1 MANLVFI
8 PAPDLPP
15 PPGQVGIIRWLKLNF
30 FKDTF
35 SSVLTLLGLYFIFWI
50 TGPLLSWFILD
61 AVYAGDSAACNAAEG
76 ACWSFIRAQIKLF
89 LFGLFPRD
97 LLWRPILAAALLA
110 ITFALTA
117 TRIIPVLA
125 MVLCWTALVLIS
137 YWLFAGGFGL
147 QSVPTTKWGGLMLT
161 LMLSVIGIVTSIPL
175 GILLALGRRSKI
187 GLVSFLSVVFIESIR
202 GIPLVTILFMATILL
217 PLFMAQGADLSTVFR
232 VQIGIILFS
241 TAYIAEVVRGGL
253 QGIDS
258 GQQEAADAL
267 GLSGWKST
275 ALIILPQALANVLS
289 PLIGRC
295 IALLKDT
302 SLVIVVGLLD
312 FLGIAK
318 AAAQSAL
325 WLGFEAEAFIFCA
338 AIYWVLCFGL
348 SRYGRSLEQIGV
360 VKKH

>member
-1 MANLVFI
+1 MTIQVFI
-8 PAPDLPP
+8 PAQDLPP
-15 PPGQVGIIRWLKLNF
+15 PPGQAGIIRWLKTNF
-30 FKDTF
+30 FKSTF
-35 SSVLTLLGLYFIFWI
+35 SSVLTLLGLYFIFKI
-50 TGPLLSWFILD
+50 TGPLLSWFILE
-61 AVYAGDSAACNAAEG
+61 AVFVGDSADCNAAEG
-76 ACWSFIRAQIKLF
+76 ACWSFISAQIKLF
-89 LFGLFPRD
+89 LFGSFPRD
-97 LLWRPILAAALLA
+97 LLWRPILAATLLG

-117 TRIIPVLA
+117 MRMIPVQA
-125 MVLCWTALVLIS
+125 MALCWAVLILIS
-137 YWLFAGGFGL
+137 YWLFAGGYGL
-147 QSVPTTKWGGLMLT
+147 QAVPTTKWGGLMLT
-161 LMLSVIGIVTSIPL
+161 LMLAVVGIVISIPL
-175 GILLALGRRSKI
+175 GILLALGRRSKF
-187 GLVSFLSVVFIESIR
+187 GLLSFLSIVFIEGIR

-217 PLFMAQGADLSTVFR
+217 PLFMPQGVDFSTVSR

-253 QGIDS
+253 QGVDL
-258 GQQEAADAL
+258 GQQEAADSL

-325 WLGFEAEAFIFCA
+325 WLGFEAEAFIFVA
-338 AIYWVLCFGL
+338 AIFWVLCFGL
-348 SRYGRSLEQIGV
+348 SRYGRSLEQIGAA
-360 VKKH
+360 KKH

>member
-125 MVLCWTALVLIS
+125 MVLCWTALVLICLL
-137 YWLFAGGFGL
+137 Y
-147 QSVPTTKWGGLMLT
+147 
-161 LMLSVIGIVTSIPL
+161 TSPSP
-175 GILLALGRRSKI
+175 RDR
-187 GLVSFLSVVFIESIR
+187 
-202 GIPLVTILFMATILL
+202 
-217 PLFMAQGADLSTVFR
+217 Q
-232 VQIGIILFS
+232 
-241 TAYIAEVVRGGL
+241 
-253 QGIDS
+253 
-258 GQQEAADAL
+258 
-267 GLSGWKST
+267 KSRM
-275 ALIILPQALANVLS
+275 PS
-289 PLIGRC
+289 
-295 IALLKDT
+295 
-302 SLVIVVGLLD
+302 
-312 FLGIAK
+312 
-318 AAAQSAL
+318 SA
-325 WLGFEAEAFIFCA
+325 
-338 AIYWVLCFGL
+338 
-348 SRYGRSLEQIGV
+348 
-360 VKKH
+360 